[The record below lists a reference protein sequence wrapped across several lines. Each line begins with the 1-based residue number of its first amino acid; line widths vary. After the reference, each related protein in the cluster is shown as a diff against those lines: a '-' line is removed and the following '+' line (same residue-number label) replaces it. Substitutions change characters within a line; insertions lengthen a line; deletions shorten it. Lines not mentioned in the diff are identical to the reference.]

1 MSLLDVAHEIKL
13 DHDNVRDL
21 YARFTAATAVDEK
34 AAIANT
40 MIREMAIHADAE
52 CAPPPPSNPPLTNE
66 HTERSRS
73 TTRWRRSG
81 SATAP
86 RTTAMS
92 TRR

>member
-52 CAPPPPSNPPLTNE
+52 CAPPPRARTQTLTGTQGDLDLQRDGE
-66 HTERSRS
+66 DRA
-73 TTRWRRSG
+73 RRQRR
-81 SATAP
+81 ARP
-86 RTTAMS
+86 R
-92 TRR
+92 